1 LERTIVFHLTKDH
14 TFTRDVRVLV
24 PAQRGQISET
34 LLVTFRTL
42 NVDEIARFDLDT
54 GEGTTKF
61 LRAIVVHVDDITD
74 ENDQAI
80 PYSDALRDRVI
91 VTPFVRSALMRCY
104 LDAIYPKP
112 SGSEEKTIARTI

>member
-1 LERTIVFHLTKDH
+1 VFHLTKDH

-24 PAQRGQISET
+24 PAERGQISET

-61 LRAIVVHVDDITD
+61 LRTIVVHANDITD
-74 ENDQAI
+74 ENDQTI
-80 PYSDALRDRVI
+80 PYSDALRDRLI

-104 LDAIYPKP
+104 LDAIYPKT
-112 SGSEEKTIARTI
+112 SGAEEKTIARPI